1 MAIGDIIV
9 GVDISF
15 SKVSLVIGKVDG
27 SNQIQLIVASHK
39 ECDLE
44 SKSNS
49 LGFDEDS
56 LISILSEVV
65 EEAERISKLKINS
78 AYVSLQGN
86 KLQIL
91 QKQATKII
99 NNREQRVTEN
109 DVISTIL
116 NIGKSEVP
124 DGDTIIDI
132 IPDVFELETGEMVK
146 DPINKTS
153 SKITLYAQAITA
165 KKSYINDLKR
175 VFEKAGL
182 NIDGYSPKILAE
194 KRFYLEDGEQQENV
208 LMIDMGHRKTEVGLF
223 IQGTFIYANT
233 LNFGGND
240 ITEDMEYVFGIN
252 HTEADKLKKTYSVAL
267 KEYIKNDNN
276 ISLTTVVTTDPDKR
290 TIKPSQVSKVIEGR
304 LTYTIEEILTNLKE
318 VGLDRYIR
326 KIIIA
331 GQSLEK
337 IEMCESLVSKVTG
350 IEAKK
355 PTNRIAIK
363 TDENYKDAYSII
375 SYFASKPFAK
385 SIASNVGAEEE
396 KGAIKRI
403 LNKIKEFF
411 YT

>member
-15 SKVSLVIGKVDG
+15 SKVSLVIGKIDG

-49 LGFDEDS
+49 LGFDENS

-65 EEAERISKLKINS
+65 EEAEKISKLKINS
-78 AYVSLQGN
+78 AYVSLPGN

-99 NNREQRVTEN
+99 NNKEQRVTEN

-116 NIGKSEVP
+116 TVGKSEVP
-124 DGDTIIDI
+124 IGDTIIDI

-146 DPINKTS
+146 DPINRRS

-165 KKSYINDLKR
+165 KKSYINELKR

-194 KRFYLEDGEQQENV
+194 KRFYLEDREQQEDT
-208 LMIDMGHRKTEVGLF
+208 LIIDMGYRKTEIGLF

-233 LNFGGND
+233 LDFGGND
-240 ITEDMEYVFGIN
+240 ITTDMEYVFGIN
-252 HTEADKLKKTYSVAL
+252 HSEAEKLKRTYAIAL

-276 ISLTTVVTTDPDKR
+276 ISLSTVVTPDPSKR
-290 TIKPSQVSKVIEGR
+290 TIKPSQVSEVIEGR
-304 LTYTIEEILTNLKE
+304 LTYTIENIFSSLREM
-318 VGLDRYIR
+318 GLDKYVKKVIMV
-326 KIIIA
+326 

-337 IEMCESLVSKVTG
+337 IAKSELLFSKVLG

-355 PTNRIAIK
+355 PTNRIALKI
-363 TDENYKDAYSII
+363 DENYKDAYSII

-396 KGAIKRI
+396 KGALKKI

>member
-208 LMIDMGHRKTEVGLF
+208 LMIDM
-223 IQGTFIYANT
+223 
-233 LNFGGND
+233 
-240 ITEDMEYVFGIN
+240 EYVFGIN
-252 HTEADKLKKTYSVAL
+252 HTEADKLKKTYGVAL

-337 IEMCESLVSKVTG
+337 IEMSESLVSKVTG

>member
-124 DGDTIIDI
+124 NGDTIIDI

-233 LNFGGND
+233 LNFGGN
-240 ITEDMEYVFGIN
+240 

-337 IEMCESLVSKVTG
+337 IEMSESLVSKVTG

>member
-1 MAIGDIIV
+1 M
-9 GVDISF
+9 
-15 SKVSLVIGKVDG
+15 L
-27 SNQIQLIVASHK
+27 
-39 ECDLE
+39 
-44 SKSNS
+44 
-49 LGFDEDS
+49 
-56 LISILSEVV
+56 
-65 EEAERISKLKINS
+65 
-78 AYVSLQGN
+78 
-86 KLQIL
+86 
-91 QKQATKII
+91 TKIRKKHEI
-99 NNREQRVTEN
+99 KPERV
-109 DVISTIL
+109 I
-116 NIGKSEVP
+116 
-124 DGDTIIDI
+124 
-132 IPDVFELETGEMVK
+132 
-146 DPINKTS
+146 
-153 SKITLYAQAITA
+153 

-233 LNFGGND
+233 LNVGGND

-252 HTEADKLKKTYSVAL
+252 HTEADKLKKTYGVAL

-304 LTYTIEEILTNLKE
+304 LT
-318 VGLDRYIR
+318 
-326 KIIIA
+326 
-331 GQSLEK
+331 
-337 IEMCESLVSKVTG
+337 
-350 IEAKK
+350 K

>member
-1 MAIGDIIV
+1 MIG
-9 GVDISF
+9 
-15 SKVSLVIGKVDG
+15 L
-27 SNQIQLIVASHK
+27 NQIQLLVASHK

-44 SKSNS
+44 TNS
-49 LGFDEDS
+49 SLIGFDENN

-65 EEAERISKLKINS
+65 EEAEKISKLKINS
-78 AYVSLQGN
+78 AYVSLPGD

-99 NNREQRVTEN
+99 NNKEQRVTEN
-109 DVISTIL
+109 DIISTIL
-116 NIGKSEVP
+116 DVGKSEVDP
-124 DGDTIIDI
+124 GSTIIDI

-146 DPINKTS
+146 DPTNRKS

-165 KKSYINDLKR
+165 RKSYINELKR

-182 NIDGYSPKILAE
+182 SIDGYSPKILAE
-194 KRFYLEDGEQQENV
+194 KKFYLEDREQQENT
-208 LMIDMGHRKTEVGLF
+208 LIIDMGYRKTEIGLF

-233 LNFGGND
+233 LEIGGND
-240 ITEDMEYVFGIN
+240 ITADMEYVFGISYS
-252 HTEADKLKKTYSVAL
+252 EAEKLKRTYNIAL

-276 ISLTTVVTTDPDKR
+276 ISLSTVVTADPNKR
-290 TIKPSQVSKVIEGR
+290 TIKPSQVSAVIEGR
-304 LTYTIEEILTNLKE
+304 LTYTIEKIFMNLREI
-318 VGLDRYIR
+318 GLDKYI
-326 KIIIA
+326 KKVIIV

-337 IEMCESLVSKVTG
+337 IDKSELLISKILG
-350 IEAKK
+350 IETKK
-355 PTNRIAIK
+355 TTNRIATK

-375 SYFASKPFAK
+375 KYFSSKPFAK

-396 KGAIKRI
+396 KGALKKI